1 MVDDFQKD
9 KYGVRFTLPDSMSDK
24 DKLES
29 LKNIISIMKTFADV
43 AGEEPPE
50 LTQITEAIA
59 GLEAKL
65 TPKELKE
72 DKMTG
77 DGTMVGV

>member
-1 MVDDFQKD
+1 MVDDFPKD

-50 LTQITEAIA
+50 MTQITEAIA
-59 GLEAKL
+59 ELEAKL

-72 DKMTG
+72 DI
-77 DGTMVGV
+77 